1 MKTTLSK
8 KEEKELIESIE
19 RGEWSSVKKNEKDLL
34 RFSEMARETLK
45 KDARINIRL
54 TKRDFFNLKS
64 QALKEGMP
72 YQTLV
77 ASVIHKYLTGQIIQT
92 HPSRT

>member
-1 MKTTLSK
+1 MRTTMTK
-8 KEEKELIESIE
+8 KEEKELIASVE
-19 RGEWSSVKKNEKDLL
+19 RGEWKSVKNRDKEIL
-34 RFSEMARETLK
+34 RLKESARETLR

-64 QALKEGMP
+64 KAIREGMP

-77 ASVIHKYLTGQIIQT
+77 ASVLHKYLTGQLA
-92 HPSRT
+92 

>member
-1 MKTTLSK
+1 MKTTLTK
-8 KEEKELIESIE
+8 KEEKELIASVE
-19 RGEWSSVKKNEKDLL
+19 RGEWKSVKNKDKEML
-34 RFSEMARETLK
+34 RLREAARETLR

-64 QALKEGMP
+64 KAVREGIP

-77 ASVIHKYLTGQIIQT
+77 SSVIHKYLTGQFA
-92 HPSRT
+92 S

>member
-1 MKTTLSK
+1 MKTAFTK
-8 KEEKELIESIE
+8 KEEKELIASVE
-19 RGEWSSVKKNEKDLL
+19 RGEWKSVKNGNKELL
-34 RFSEMARETLK
+34 RYQEAARETLK

-64 QALKEGMP
+64 KAVREGIP

-77 ASVIHKYLTGQIIQT
+77 SSVIHKYLTGQLLA
-92 HPSRT
+92 

>member
-1 MKTTLSK
+1 MRAALSK
-8 KEEKELIESIE
+8 KEERDLIASVE
-19 RGEWSSVKKNEKDLL
+19 RGEWRPVKKGEKQLQHF
-34 RFSEMARETLK
+34 REAARETLR

-64 QALKEGMP
+64 RALREGIP

-77 ASVIHKYLTGQIIQT
+77 SSVIHKYITGQFASQNG
-92 HPSRT
+92 

>member
-1 MKTTLSK
+1 MKTALTK
-8 KEEKELIESIE
+8 KEEKELIESVE
-19 RGEWSSVKKNEKDLL
+19 RGEWVPVKKGVKDLQ
-34 RFSEMARETLK
+34 RFREAARETLR

-54 TKRDFFNLKS
+54 TKRDFFNLKT

-77 ASVIHKYLTGQIIQT
+77 ASIIHKYVTGQIVKA
-92 HPSRT
+92 

>member
-1 MKTTLSK
+1 MKMILTQ
-8 KEEKELIESIE
+8 KEEKELIKSVES
-19 RGEWSSVKKNEKDLL
+19 GEWKSVKNREKELS
-34 RFSEMARETLK
+34 RYREAARETLR

-64 QALKEGMP
+64 KALREGIP

-77 ASVIHKYLTGQIIQT
+77 ASVIHKYLTGQLA
-92 HPSRT
+92 S

>member
-1 MKTTLSK
+1 MKTTLTT
-8 KEEKELIESIE
+8 KEEKELMA
-19 RGEWSSVKKNEKDLL
+19 SVEAGHWKPVKNREKELL
-34 RFSEMARETLK
+34 RFREAARDTLR

-64 QALKEGMP
+64 KALREGIP

-77 ASVIHKYLTGQIIQT
+77 SSVIHKYLTGQLT
-92 HPSRT
+92 S

>member
-1 MKTTLSK
+1 MKTTLTK
-8 KEEKELIESIE
+8 KEEKELIESVE
-19 RGEWSSVKKNEKDLL
+19 RGEWVSVKKSEKNLN
-34 RFSEMARETLK
+34 RFREAARETLR

-64 QALKEGMP
+64 KALKEGMP

-77 ASVIHKYLTGQIIQT
+77 ASIIHKYVGGQMA
-92 HPSRT
+92 HG